1 MRFQV
6 PQFIE
11 KETRI
16 IGPLT
21 LRQFG
26 WFMAMTVVFI
36 FAQFFLSGTVL
47 FMVALVL
54 LGIAAALSFAKVED
68 VPLPT
73 YIGHAFAF
81 FMSNKKF
88 IFTQKDHGQDYTK

>member
-26 WFMAMTVVFI
+26 WFLGAAIIFVMVQFVVKGSSLLI
-36 FAQFFLSGTVL
+36 
-47 FMVALVL
+47 VAIILA
-54 LGIAAALSFAKVED
+54 GIAGALSFLKIDE

-73 YIGHAFAF
+73 YIGHAFTF
-81 FMSNKKF
+81 FMSDKKF
-88 IFTQKDHGQDYTK
+88 LFKKDGEDNPQ